1 MMISPDQVVEML
13 KPTSTPGPIPTVI
26 PTPPHYQESTAAGQ
40 RTLWV
45 VFALM
50 VISSATFSLLS
61 WNVPTTKRLFHVIT
75 TLTTIIASLSYFA
88 MASGQASSFACA
100 AAKDKHE
107 HVPDIP
113 YTECRQIYW
122 ARYVD
127 WALTTPLLLLDLCF
141 LAGVDGAHTLM
152 AVIADVIM
160 VLSAMF
166 AAYGDNKTAQ
176 HWGWYVIGCIS
187 YIFVIWHVAVHGTTM
202 VRAKGVKVTRLC
214 GSLALFTLAVWTVYP
229 IVWGIAEGAHRMS
242 VDTEIMAYAVLD
254 LLAKTVFGF
263 WLLVSHRAMPETN
276 VDLGGWWSHGLGN
289 VEGRIRIGDE
299 E

>member
-1 MMISPDQVVEML
+1 MPA
-13 KPTSTPGPIPTVI
+13 
-26 PTPPHYQESTAAGQ
+26 TPPHYQESTAAGQ

-152 AVIADVIM
+152 AVIADV
-160 VLSAMF
+160 S
-166 AAYGDNKTAQ
+166 
-176 HWGWYVIGCIS
+176 
-187 YIFVIWHVAVHGTTM
+187 
-202 VRAKGVKVTRLC
+202 
-214 GSLALFTLAVWTVYP
+214 
-229 IVWGIAEGAHRMS
+229 
-242 VDTEIMAYAVLD
+242 
-254 LLAKTVFGF
+254 
-263 WLLVSHRAMPETN
+263 
-276 VDLGGWWSHGLGN
+276 WS
-289 VEGRIRIGDE
+289 
-299 E
+299 